1 MKKLILLT
9 NLLLLAGTALFAQV
23 AAPKKLKDVQLG
35 NILAPSPIKIDG
47 KLNEWNDNFQAY
59 NRNTRVTYLMA
70 NDDKN
75 IYLVVK
81 SRDFTTTAKIIAGGV
96 DLAINT
102 DGKKKEKDA
111 YSVTFPVIENPQ
123 RLAGGFGNR
132 FENRNA
138 GVDTEMMRSIHQ
150 RTIIA
155 AKEIKVLGFKNIT
168 DTLISIYNEYSIRA
182 AIGFEDSGAILLEM
196 AIPLKLLGLTTDNA
210 KEMAYNIKLNG
221 FQINGGNGRNGRGPG
236 GGGPPAGGGGGPGGP
251 GGRNAI
257 DFLDLISPSDFWGK
271 YTLAKK

>member
-1 MKKLILLT
+1 MKKRIPLT
-9 NLLLLAGTALFAQV
+9 SLLLLAGTTLFAQV
-23 AAPKKLKDVQLG
+23 ATPKKLKDVQLG
-35 NILAPSPIKIDG
+35 NMLAPSTIKIDG

-59 NRNTRVTYLMA
+59 NKNTRVTYIMA
-70 NDDKN
+70 NNDKN

-81 SRDFTTTAKIIAGGV
+81 STDFTTTAKIISGGV
-96 DLAINT
+96 DLTFNT
-102 DGKKKEKDA
+102 EGKKKEKDA

-132 FENRNA
+132 FGNRNA

-168 DTLISIYNEYSIRA
+168 DTLISIYNEYNIRA
-182 AIGFEDSGAILLEM
+182 AISFEDSGAIMLEM

-221 FQINGGNGRNGRGPG
+221 FQINFGGGRGPG
-236 GGGPPAGGGGGPGGP
+236 GGGPPVGGGGGPGGS